1 MKAVKNYKFWF
12 CTGSQDLYGD
22 TCLEHVA
29 QHSKIIVEELNNQK
43 QYFLKYYLELENKQ
57 KL

>member
-1 MKAVKNYKFWF
+1 MK
-12 CTGSQDLYGD
+12 DLFNLKID
-22 TCLEHVA
+22 LEN
-29 QHSKIIVEELNNQK
+29 KTINEIIEELNNQK